1 MLHYLYLDYGGRAQY
16 RRELKY
22 SLISLREE
30 LGRGQEPGARIAV
43 YTDAPAVYAHWP
55 VEVVDI
61 SAQTQAWSGG
71 GVYHHRIKP
80 AVVLDALKRFDAPVC
95 LLDSDSIVRRG
106 FHAEVSAKLAP
117 QETWS
122 VTKTAVVMNRF
133 ELRNP
138 CPPLKGFRTTLPHL
152 GQVRYDTANS
162 WMFNSGLI
170 GAVPGHVPLMEDTLA
185 YIDALIGRA
194 RKFPT
199 IEQLALSEVARL
211 SQTPVAEVRDS
222 FLHYW
227 QGRRRIYMANRIE
240 KSLSPNWDDLAPPKE
255 WATMNTWAVRAY
267 NYYYGI
273 THAFSGWSK

>member
-30 LGRGQEPGARIAV
+30 LGQEPGARIAV

-80 AVVLDALKRFDAPVC
+80 AVVLDALRRFAAPVC
-95 LLDSDSIVRRG
+95 LLDSDSIVRPG

-138 CPPLKGFRTTLPHL
+138 CPPLKGFRTSLPHL

-170 GAVPGHVPLMEDTLA
+170 GVAPVHVPLLEDTLA

-199 IEQLALSEVARL
+199 IEQLALERSGAAVPDADCRSARQL
-211 SQTPVAEVRDS
+211 PALLAGTAAHLYGQPESKRACHPTGMTWRRPRN
-222 FLHYW
+222 
-227 QGRRRIYMANRIE
+227 GRR
-240 KSLSPNWDDLAPPKE
+240 
-255 WATMNTWAVRAY
+255 
-267 NYYYGI
+267 
-273 THAFSGWSK
+273 